1 MGRVGLQQGH
11 SAARRLGM
19 DFIGPP
25 PFVWIRATNTLR
37 GRCPRTFVSMP
48 RRGAQPLYGDWKPHK
63 RQPSIYSCIWT
74 HNYQSEYN
82 PWLLAALAGLR
93 PTFVPGP
100 NDASHAQ
107 QWPPYKKK
115 SVKSCHPT
123 VANVPTKLISSL
135 NGAIFWARSTL
146 QWPLTLHW
154 ASARASMRHHGIV
167 KGASV
172 WRQRGALNAVWP
184 QRHGPEHDGAQNP
197 CEFDSALATDC
208 FFGQVQV
215 RVCFMRLTAGSAFF
229 STVWPHGCVRASLA
243 ATASPSSCLA
253 CTRHT

>member
-1 MGRVGLQQGH
+1 
-11 SAARRLGM
+11 
-19 DFIGPP
+19 
-25 PFVWIRATNTLR
+25 
-37 GRCPRTFVSMP
+37 MP
-48 RRGAQPLYGDWKPHK
+48 RRGAQPLDGDWKPHK

-93 PTFVPGP
+93 PTCVPGP

-135 NGAIFWARSTL
+135 NEFYSTLATKWRALNGAIFWARSTL

-154 ASARASMRHHGIV
+154 ASARTKQFKIIV
-167 KGASV
+167 V
-172 WRQRGALNAVWP
+172 TMIVVL
-184 QRHGPEHDGAQNP
+184 
-197 CEFDSALATDC
+197 
-208 FFGQVQV
+208 
-215 RVCFMRLTAGSAFF
+215 
-229 STVWPHGCVRASLA
+229 STEI
-243 ATASPSSCLA
+243 
-253 CTRHT
+253 